1 MPLPT
6 SMSDRL
12 KARQTSTTV
21 TVKRGFAIFDDTD
34 YPRDFAGFVGQVGA
48 KRQIAAAIASANARR
63 TNLEHVMLASG
74 LHGVGKTTLA
84 HIIAYQAGVGLAS
97 VSGPITVEDI
107 RPVLRSMSDGDIL
120 FWDEIHLAV
129 AGNRNRADWM
139 LPFLI
144 SGELITSSGAEQMP
158 KVTVIGATTDVGKLP
173 NTLISRFMVKPKLVP
188 YTPAEAVE
196 IARSLSAR
204 MSIPT
209 KQSEREI
216 IASASNGNPR
226 DMRSILVA
234 MRDQTFEPGNLTG
247 TVDMDLALQWA
258 GFTRDGLTDV
268 AVDMLLILLMSK
280 NHTCSEQGIAAQL
293 GEPGPLRHHEQLL
306 LQKGLLSITG
316 RGRTLTP
323 EGADR
328 ALEIARE
335 RHPA

>member
-6 SMSDRL
+6 SMTDRL
-12 KARQTSTTV
+12 RARQTSTTV
-21 TVKRGFAIFDDTD
+21 TVKRGFAIFEGTD
-34 YPRDFAGFVGQVGA
+34 YPQDFTGFVGQVGA
-48 KRQIAAAIASANARR
+48 KAQLAAAIASANARR
-63 TNLEHVMLASG
+63 ARLDHIMLASG

-84 HIIAYQAGVGLAS
+84 HIIAFQAGVGLAS
-97 VSGPITVEDI
+97 VSGPITVEEI
-107 RPVLRSMSDGDIL
+107 RPILRSMNDGDVL

-129 AGNRNRADWM
+129 QGNRNKADWM

-158 KVTVIGATTDVGKLP
+158 KVAVIGATTDVGKLP
-173 NTLISRFMVKPKLVP
+173 NTLISRFMVKPKLVS

-226 DMRSILVA
+226 DMRSILTA
-234 MRDQTFEPGNLTG
+234 MRDQTYAPGNLTG
-247 TVDMDLALQWA
+247 TVDMDLALTWA
-258 GFTRDGLTDV
+258 GFTKDGLTDV
-268 AVDMLLILLMSK
+268 AVDMLIVLLMSK
-280 NHTCSEQGIAAQL
+280 NHTCSLDGLSAQL
-293 GEPGPLRHHEQLL
+293 SEPGSLRHHEQLL
-306 LQKGLLSITG
+306 LQKGLLTVTG
-316 RGRTLTP
+316 RGRTLTD

-328 ALEIARE
+328 ALELARE
-335 RHPA
+335 RHNA